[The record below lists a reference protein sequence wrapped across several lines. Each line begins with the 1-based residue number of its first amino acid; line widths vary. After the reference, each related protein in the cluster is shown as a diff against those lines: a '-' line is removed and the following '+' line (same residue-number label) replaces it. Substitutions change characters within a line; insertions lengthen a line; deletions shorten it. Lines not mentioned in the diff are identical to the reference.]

1 MTQGLRTVLKWLL
14 FESHGTS
21 RCLPYSAKV
30 DHSRHGLGWNP
41 YALND
46 LIWTFLYTYIS
57 FWWNNWLMSQIL
69 KDAFYILIVKFLSFQ
84 KKGQANPVA
93 LHSVLRGWR
102 FTPGCFGGWRCCLGA
117 LWPTTKHP
125 EILAEILEQVLDC
138 WTLFVW
144 LLNLLLRVFRLW
156 DYLLHFIAGTFS
168 PPPSPQNQGV
178 LVVEISFQ
186 IRVLVQQKPTEMNHR
201 FLSVPVKVAE
211 MQRKAGWSVDV
222 WEFLGW
228 IFSGFKWRRLNWR
241 RLCSSVTMSEYTKQG
256 AWPKKTDW
264 ETSSDQK
271 CARERSARFLLG

>member
-93 LHSVLRGWR
+93 LHSVLRGDVSR
-102 FTPGCFGGWRCCLGA
+102 RGA
-117 LWPTTKHP
+117 LVGEDAVWEPCGQQRNTPKSWRRFWNK
-125 EILAEILEQVLDC
+125 C
-138 WTLFVW
+138 WTAERFLFDYWTCYCVYFDYEIIYYI
-144 LLNLLLRVFRLW
+144 LLRVLFPLPRLPK
-156 DYLLHFIAGTFS
+156 T
-168 PPPSPQNQGV
+168 
-178 LVVEISFQ
+178 
-186 IRVLVQQKPTEMNHR
+186 RVCSWSR
-201 FLSVPVKVAE
+201 FLF
-211 MQRKAGWSVDV
+211 R
-222 WEFLGW
+222 
-228 IFSGFKWRRLNWR
+228 SGFWFNKNPLKWITDFYPCLSRWQRCNGRRGEAWMFENSWGEFFQV
-241 RLCSSVTMSEYTKQG
+241 SSGV
-256 AWPKKTDW
+256 D
-264 ETSSDQK
+264 
-271 CARERSARFLLG
+271 